1 LALLLVGSFS
11 TAYAADIRLGGGV
24 VFDGTVPGGGLAID
38 IPMGDRPIALSLGAE
53 YYKKSGVT
61 TIYAPVMGLYKTE
74 AGESAQIYL
83 GAGSGIRYS
92 ASSTKA
98 LAAGVG
104 GLNFKVGEKIGL
116 FAEISYYRVFVS
128 GADNTIV
135 GKAGIS
141 FSLGE

>member
-1 LALLLVGSFS
+1 
-11 TAYAADIRLGGGV
+11 LGGGV

-38 IPMGDRPIALSLGAE
+38 IPMGDQPVQISLGAE

-61 TIYAPVMGLYKTE
+61 TIYAPVMGVYKTE
-74 AGESAQIYL
+74 ASESAQIYF
-83 GAGSGIRYS
+83 GAGSGIGYSKISILGIS
-92 ASSTKA
+92 ASSTNA

-104 GLNFKVGEKIGL
+104 GIDFKVSDKMGI
-116 FAEISYYRVFVS
+116 FAEVSYYRVFES
-128 GADNTIV
+128 GAANTIA